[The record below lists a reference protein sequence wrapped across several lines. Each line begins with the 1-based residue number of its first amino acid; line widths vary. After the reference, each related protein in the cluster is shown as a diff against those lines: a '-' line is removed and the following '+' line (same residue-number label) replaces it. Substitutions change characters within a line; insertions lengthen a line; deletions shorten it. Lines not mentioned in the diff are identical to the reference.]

1 MHVLNVAHPACSAPW
16 GRACAGDH
24 LSCHQVTTHQAL
36 HALAMHW
43 LTVLPAAAPP
53 AKGLLALDVST
64 PARHRDLL
72 EEASLLVGTASPEQA
87 VYPPGLPEPEMSLLT
102 VPPLA
107 GHEAAFSRAAVP
119 LGIS

>member
-16 GRACAGDH
+16 GRACAGGH

-72 EEASLLVGTASPEQA
+72 EEASLLVGTASPERA